1 MPPRDQGSGVADSVA
16 RDNGG
21 LSQMDDD
28 GGSVFTD
35 DGGGP
40 LTDRV

>member
-1 MPPRDQGSGVADSVA
+1 MPPRDQGSGVADGVT

-21 LSQMDDD
+21 LPQMDDD